1 MLTDRGDDDEM
12 EDLMAEQD
20 DLIDDVDL
28 RLDRHAGGEDGEEE
42 VSFFAAFFAGNHT
55 RCR

>member
-1 MLTDRGDDDEM
+1 M
-12 EDLMAEQD
+12 EDLIAEQD

-42 VSFFAAFFAGNHT
+42 VRSGGGGCKERSDDAL
-55 RCR
+55 